1 MICRKPTEKM
11 SLLYEVLKS
20 YSCLVGIIVLFSDA
34 CERIIIIIYDTMTFR
49 HDLKGLLISF
59 SFLFL
64 FSFLIVIKYI
74 SGGPGSGKGTQ
85 CAMIVEHF
93 GFAHLSAGDL
103 LRDEIK
109 SGSENG

>member
-1 MICRKPTEKM
+1 MILKDY
-11 SLLYEVLKS
+11 LL
-20 YSCLVGIIVLFSDA
+20 
-34 CERIIIIIYDTMTFR
+34 
-49 HDLKGLLISF
+49 
-59 SFLFL
+59 FLFL

-93 GFAHLSAGDL
+93 GFTHLSAGDL

>member
-1 MICRKPTEKM
+1 MIFIFEK
-11 SLLYEVLKS
+11 LLKVLP
-20 YSCLVGIIVLFSDA
+20 
-34 CERIIIIIYDTMTFR
+34 
-49 HDLKGLLISF
+49 
-59 SFLFL
+59 FL
-64 FSFLIVIKYI
+64 FSLKVINNII

-93 GFAHLSAGDL
+93 GFTHLSAGDL